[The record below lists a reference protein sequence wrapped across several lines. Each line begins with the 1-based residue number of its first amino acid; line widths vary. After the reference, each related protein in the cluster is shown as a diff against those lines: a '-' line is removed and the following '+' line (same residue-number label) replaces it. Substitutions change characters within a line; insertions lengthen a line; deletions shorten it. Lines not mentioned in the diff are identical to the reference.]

1 LTYVFQTKMST
12 NVNSIT
18 PFIVDAHYYARM
30 QSRDCEGVDDSVRY
44 AEFISWNIQC
54 ISELKDGERAFL
66 FDLCQ
71 HIKNNKLNL
80 MDLESCLVFEASAIY
95 YDQNKKLCIV
105 NPR

>member
-1 LTYVFQTKMST
+1 MSN

-18 PFIVDAHYYARM
+18 PFIVDAVSYARM
-30 QSRDCEGVDDSVRY
+30 QSNDCEGVDDSVRY

-54 ISELKDGERAFL
+54 ISELTAAERAFL

-71 HIKNNKLNL
+71 LIKKNKVSL
-80 MDLESCLVFEASAIY
+80 MDLESCAMFEASAIY
-95 YDQNKKLCIV
+95 YDQKKKLCIV